1 MVYTSWRVNVVDVQ
15 NAVLAGGVAVGA
27 VADLAIQPYGALLA
41 GALAGIISTAGY
53 QIIQVSFH
61 NSVRS
66 YKDFTA

>member
-1 MVYTSWRVNVVDVQ
+1 MFYTSWRFNVVDVQ

-53 QIIQVSFH
+53 QIIQV
-61 NSVRS
+61 
-66 YKDFTA
+66 